1 MITDIDF
8 ADDIVLLSDQIK
20 QAQELLNR
28 VEKECKN
35 VGLGIN
41 AKKTKLMADVELL
54 QIRRFMVRFHR

>member
-41 AKKTKLMADVELL
+41 AKKTKLMAGGELL